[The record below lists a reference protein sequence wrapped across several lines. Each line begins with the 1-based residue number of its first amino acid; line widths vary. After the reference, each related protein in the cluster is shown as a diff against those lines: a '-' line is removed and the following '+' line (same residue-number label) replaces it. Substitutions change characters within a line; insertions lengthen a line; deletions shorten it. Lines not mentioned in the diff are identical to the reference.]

1 MGPPRKVAEEDD
13 PRLRW
18 AFVRK
23 VYCILALQCALTAGI
38 SAAACFV
45 RPVPRFF
52 EHGPPAARWPVVI
65 AMTSSHPSSG
75 EAPGEL
81 AVVGALH
88 ALLQPHDGIRRLHHT
103 CFQGMLNRMP
113 FYLLVLI
120 ASEIVK
126 SVGKVVLQAAVLT
139 TAAVISL
146 TIFTFWAAMKGLDFT
161 FLPAFLSTS
170 LDVLLVYLLIQV
182 YVPLGTVGVTVFGYI
197 GTLIFS
203 GYIIYDTSLLL
214 KRYTYDEYVI
224 AAISL
229 YLDIINLFMAQIS
242 LSSQ

>member
-65 AMTSSHPSSG
+65 AMTSSHPSSYR
-75 EAPGEL
+75 AKHP
-81 AVVGALH
+81 VN
-88 ALLQPHDGIRRLHHT
+88 LL
-103 CFQGMLNRMP
+103 
-113 FYLLVLI
+113 LLVLFTLCCSLMM
-120 ASEIVK
+120 AFAVSTTL
-126 SVGKVVLQAAVLT
+126 GKVVLQAAVLT

-182 YVPLGTVGVTVFGYI
+182 YVPLGTVGITVFGYI